1 MTHNCTTNSDSYLN
15 PVSRCCGIEAGDDTP
30 LTVCPRCDTLTAW
43 ECADC
48 GALEWSP
55 KGLKVTA

>member
-1 MTHNCTTNSDSYLN
+1 MMHVCTTNSESELN
-15 PVSRCCGIEAGDDTP
+15 PISQCCGIEADDDTP
-30 LTVCPRCDTLTAW
+30 LTVCPKCSQLTAW

-48 GALEWSP
+48 GFIQWVP